1 MVLTDRLL
9 QTQTRKKYRKMKLQ
23 FEQKM
28 RESDQLFKEE
38 QQAIEETRMLAHE
51 NEYVDV
57 VEDLIPIFRIY

>member
-1 MVLTDRLL
+1 
-9 QTQTRKKYRKMKLQ
+9 MKLQ